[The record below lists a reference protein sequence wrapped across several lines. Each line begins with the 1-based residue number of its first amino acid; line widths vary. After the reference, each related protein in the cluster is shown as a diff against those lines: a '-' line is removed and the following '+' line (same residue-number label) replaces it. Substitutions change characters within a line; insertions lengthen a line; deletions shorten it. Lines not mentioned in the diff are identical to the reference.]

1 MHLNSLHT
9 IVYNGQQLSVP
20 SYAFRIY
27 HYQLN
32 LSHFRWR
39 NAPSLPSFP
48 CKIRYPKLR
57 PITLFF
63 CTTAHNLQVSST
75 WLSWAMQWSEDRMS
89 IFAGN
94 IQFDALKHACRS
106 RRIGNE
112 EAKFAI
118 LKVLNWIEFHAHCAS
133 MKHLF
138 WFFYWKIFKWKGK
151 SNATSNMQNE
161 MKAPNDLQMFLIE
174 CFSSSQASMF
184 HLFTVLFHWIRFF
197 FQVDYKTRFILQVSN
212 IYLVIPFN
220 FVFVSKQTL
229 NEKCKLKILRKTKR
243 KFASIQIWN
252 EREERAIDRD
262 WAKDK
267 TKNSKSKSNN
277 QTDQSLANELKKKRK
292 ENSNQTKRRRNI

>member
-1 MHLNSLHT
+1 MDSNYLCHRMHSVSTTTNS
-9 IVYNGQQLSVP
+9 IY
-20 SYAFRIY
+20 RI
-27 HYQLN
+27 
-32 LSHFRWR
+32 SDGEM
-39 NAPSLPSFP
+39 PLPSFP

-57 PITLFF
+57 PITLFV

-161 MKAPNDLQMFLIE
+161 MKAPNDLQMFNWMFFIK
-174 CFSSSQASMF
+174 SSLYVSF
-184 HLFTVLFHWIRFF
+184 V
-197 FQVDYKTRFILQVSN
+197 YGFI
-212 IYLVIPFN
+212 
-220 FVFVSKQTL
+220 
-229 NEKCKLKILRKTKR
+229 
-243 KFASIQIWN
+243 
-252 EREERAIDRD
+252 
-262 WAKDK
+262 
-267 TKNSKSKSNN
+267 
-277 QTDQSLANELKKKRK
+277 SL
-292 ENSNQTKRRRNI
+292 

>member
-1 MHLNSLHT
+1 MHIAQAWS
-9 IVYNGQQLSVP
+9 
-20 SYAFRIY
+20 IY
-27 HYQLN
+27 FGFSIGKFSNEKENRMLR
-32 LSHFRWR
+32 LT
-39 NAPSLPSFP
+39 
-48 CKIRYPKLR
+48 CK
-57 PITLFF
+57 
-63 CTTAHNLQVSST
+63 
-75 WLSWAMQWSEDRMS
+75 M
-89 IFAGN
+89 
-94 IQFDALKHACRS
+94 
-106 RRIGNE
+106 
-112 EAKFAI
+112 
-118 LKVLNWIEFHAHCAS
+118 
-133 MKHLF
+133 
-138 WFFYWKIFKWKGK
+138 KWKLLMTFK
-151 SNATSNMQNE
+151 C
-161 MKAPNDLQMFLIE
+161 LIK

-184 HLFTVLFHWIRFF
+184 HLFTVLFHCKCFF

-267 TKNSKSKSNN
+267 TKNSKSRSNN